1 MIEYPIALL
10 MLSAIKG
17 GGYDG
22 GEKTCRSVK
31 RKIVQLGGS
40 PAWQSQQTVEC
51 VWFTRMQMQ
60 ESGRPVKHGPY
71 YQLSYTLK
79 GKSSTAFVK
88 KAALKEVRARM
99 KRHKEFRELCDALV
113 EAYVTEF
120 RKQGIEEV

>member
-1 MIEYPIALL
+1 MTVEKKRVAQLKERLFSLGAVLPGS
-10 MLSAIKG
+10 LSKQWNV
-17 GGYDG
+17 
-22 GEKTCRSVK
+22 C
-31 RKIVQLGGS
+31 GS
-40 PAWQSQQTVEC
+40 PGC
-51 VWFTRMQMQ
+51 KCKNPD
-60 ESGRPVKHGPY
+60 RPVKHGPY

-120 RKQGIEEV
+120 RKYGIEEEQT